1 METITPDFFSP
12 DSSGTDFS
20 GSAPKEAPKKHNRKL
35 LLLPAAVLAALF
47 AAQGA
52 SAYRLLNPKEPEQL
66 SAAQTAALEKTL
78 DIHFPERKKN
88 AVPLP
93 FPTVPAD
100 LFINAESAVI
110 IDALTGNILFEKNA
124 DEEIPPASMTKL
136 VEMYVVFEAVENGEV
151 SLDDI
156 VPLPPESWARNL
168 PSDASLMFLGEGQR
182 VTLRELL
189 LGLAVASGNDA
200 SIAVANYVC
209 KTMEAFVERMNST
222 VKKLGLEKTH
232 FVESS
237 GYSELNVTTAKEFA
251 AFCKAYIERFPFALK
266 DFHAQKVIRYPL
278 EKNLPKSIAERT
290 GDRQAVVQ
298 YNTNK
303 LLSVLEGCDGL
314 KTGFIYESGFNIALT
329 AERNGARYISVT
341 MKGPGTGS
349 AQGNKYRIQDG
360 TTLMEYAFS
369 KFYPYSASGTD
380 ARSFTVGT
388 AGSKEKSVLLVPA
401 KKELFSVPFIY
412 GNSPKEAA
420 ESIQVTA
427 SIPHII
433 FGPFEEGQQFGMLT
447 YTLNGRALC
456 TIPLVSDRK
465 SGQTDPLSWLWEFA
479 AYRLSLLFA

>member
-1 METITPDFFSP
+1 METVTPDFFS
-12 DSSGTDFS
+12 SS
-20 GSAPKEAPKKHNRKL
+20 SASKKTGRSKKR
-35 LLLPAAVLAALF
+35 LAALI
-47 AAQGA
+47 AAAVPALLFCTGQGFSVYA
-52 SAYRLLNPKEPEQL
+52 LLHPKKPDPL
-66 SAAQTAALEKTL
+66 SAGQQSLLEKSL
-78 DIHFPERKKN
+78 DTKFPERTKI
-88 AVPLP
+88 VSPLP
-93 FPTVPAD
+93 FQTVPAD
-100 LFINAESAVI
+100 LSVNAESAII

-124 DEEIPPASMTKL
+124 DKEIPPASMTKL
-136 VEMYVVFEAVENGEV
+136 VEMYVVFEAVKNGEV

-200 SIAVANYVC
+200 SIAVAQHVC

-251 AFCKAYIERFPFALK
+251 AFCKVYVEKFPFALK
-266 DFHAQKVIRYPL
+266 DFHSQKIIRYPL
-278 EKNLPKSIAERT
+278 KKNLPESMAEKT
-290 GDRQAVVQ
+290 GDAQAVVQ
-298 YNTNK
+298 YNTNR
-303 LLSVLEGCDGL
+303 LLSVLDGCDGL

-349 AQGNKYRIQDG
+349 AQGNRYRIQDG

-369 KFYPYSASGTD
+369 KFYPYAVHSKK
-380 ARSFTVGT
+380 ARSFAVGT
-388 AGSKEKSVLLVPA
+388 AGSKGKSVLLVPA
-401 KKELFSVPFIY
+401 KAEQFSVPFIC
-412 GNSPKEAA
+412 GNSPKEA
-420 ESIQVTA
+420 SQTVQVTA
-427 SIPHII
+427 SIPHCI

-447 YTLNGRALC
+447 YTLDGKTLC
-456 TIPLVSDRK
+456 TVPLVTDRK
-465 SGQTDPLSWLWEFA
+465 SGRLHFLPWLWGKIT
-479 AYRLSLLFA
+479 YSLSLLFV